1 MSSQSKIA
9 LVSSPAILFLLLC
22 LFCSRVTAVSGM
34 DVVVQVPQELAAN
47 AKTSTVV
54 DMTVEELHQH
64 YPEELID
71 LEFNASQDELG
82 LILLKVGGKV
92 EALFRDFSNTASKE
106 QVRLEKLALDGRV
119 DYSTKKNYNY
129 LILVDP
135 QEAGIRFR
143 EDRTD
148 SRGHQVNPERMSGY
162 VISSGYA
169 GLCIFLHPSHQFG
182 SRFRYLGRQT
192 SEPFAHL
199 IAFAQKPEVGDFL
212 ASFID
217 KQWGS
222 RRLLFQGIV
231 WVDPY
236 TNQIVRMRTELLSPD
251 RYISLTKQSTDIWLS
266 EVRFDAASQSFW
278 LPREVTV
285 TCRWAGMTLRNR
297 HRYSDYRLFTIE
309 SYDKVGQPQIKK

>member
-1 MSSQSKIA
+1 
-9 LVSSPAILFLLLC
+9 
-22 LFCSRVTAVSGM
+22 
-34 DVVVQVPQELAAN
+34 
-47 AKTSTVV
+47 
-54 DMTVEELHQH
+54 
-64 YPEELID
+64 
-71 LEFNASQDELG
+71 
-82 LILLKVGGKV
+82 
-92 EALFRDFSNTASKE
+92 
-106 QVRLEKLALDGRV
+106 
-119 DYSTKKNYNY
+119 
-129 LILVDP
+129 
-135 QEAGIRFR
+135 
-143 EDRTD
+143 
-148 SRGHQVNPERMSGY
+148 MSGY